1 MSWSDRI
8 LEILSDGT
16 RSPAGDSWELSYRS
30 HSTGVTRYAASRVHQ
45 NVESDSINVRARVT
59 VGKRIGSANTSDMR
73 PEGVR
78 AVLRKAYQIA
88 RSSPEDPTFDN
99 FSPSA
104 EDRPSGE
111 ALFSRVTD
119 ELTAADRAERVNIIL
134 KRLDGDSLGAAGLV
148 STRTDRAAVLNSRGL
163 SDAFRGTT
171 GCIRVF
177 ALGADSA
184 SGYAGSVA
192 RDFTTLDAAAVAS
205 TAARKAVRGR
215 GPITIEPG
223 DYDVILEPTA
233 VSEII
238 EWMSMGSFGA
248 RSFENSSSLLA
259 GRIGEQVTG
268 KNVTIRTTDASVG
281 GNAPAELFD
290 AEGVIRRPI
299 DIIKSGVAKGVVHDM
314 RSAHRASVEG
324 VATTSTGH
332 ASADAMQSSPHAK
345 HLEMLP
351 GDSSFGQ
358 LVSKVK
364 RGLWITRFHYVNGLL
379 DTRDARMTGMTR
391 DGTFL
396 IEKGRITR
404 GVTNMRF
411 TDSLLEAFSRIDGV
425 TSDRRVV
432 PTWWAE
438 GGAHVVPGV
447 LIRNLHFSS
456 S

>member
-59 VGKRIGSANTSDMR
+59 VGTRVGAANTSDMR

-104 EDRPSGE
+104 DDRPSGE

-119 ELTAADRAERVNIIL
+119 ELTAADRAERVNVIL

-148 STRTDRAAVLNSRGL
+148 STRTARAAVLNSRGL
-163 SDAFRGTT
+163 SAAFRGTT

-177 ALGADSA
+177 ALGDDGA
-184 SGYAGSVA
+184 SGYAGSVT
-192 RDFTTLDAAAVAS
+192 RDFTTLDAAAIAS

-215 GPITIEPG
+215 GPITVDPG

-233 VSEII
+233 GSEVL

-248 RSFENSSSLLA
+248 RSLENSSSLLA

-281 GNAPAELFD
+281 GNAPAELTPRGSFAD
-290 AEGVIRRPI
+290 P
-299 DIIKSGVAKGVVHDM
+299 
-314 RSAHRASVEG
+314 
-324 VATTSTGH
+324 ST
-332 ASADAMQSSPHAK
+332 
-345 HLEMLP
+345 
-351 GDSSFGQ
+351 
-358 LVSKVK
+358 
-364 RGLWITRFHYVNGLL
+364 
-379 DTRDARMTGMTR
+379 
-391 DGTFL
+391 
-396 IEKGRITR
+396 
-404 GVTNMRF
+404 
-411 TDSLLEAFSRIDGV
+411 
-425 TSDRRVV
+425 
-432 PTWWAE
+432 
-438 GGAHVVPGV
+438 
-447 LIRNLHFSS
+447 SS
-456 S
+456 SRGWPRAWSTTRAPPIGRAWRGSPPPPRVTPARRACRAAPTPSPWSCSRATPASDSWCPR